1 MKIGSNIMSI
11 DNKEN
16 LFNSSSGA
24 FVEELFARYSRDP
37 SSVDQSWQTYF
48 EELSE
53 DTNLHMEAGVG
64 ASWERKD
71 WPDDN
76 SDDLM
81 GRLIRGLSLSIKRPW
96 GQPLTQIS
104 EKLLSIVF
112 VA

>member
-1 MKIGSNIMSI
+1 MKTGSNIMSI

-81 GRLIRGLSLSIKRPW
+81 GALNPGFEFKYKKAL